1 MKPKHFMDSSLASR
15 GRTAALTALLLFVIS
30 IVCAVA
36 ASAQTIY
43 CGSENGR
50 RQRCPVDTRGG
61 VRLVNQKSEA
71 SCIQGR
77 SWGYKRDYIWVDRGC
92 RADFE
97 VGDRGYDRG
106 GRDRDR
112 DRDRGRDNYSHG
124 SVTWI
129 GRVDHDVK
137 LVISG
142 SRLDVYTQS
151 GKQYGPGRY
160 SFTAPLPRDARVT
173 VQRVKGRNDVYVTD
187 QPSRYNNDSAAIRIT
202 DSRGGSDQCEIVI
215 SW

>member
-1 MKPKHFMDSSLASR
+1 LAC
-15 GRTAALTALLLFVIS
+15 AA
-30 IVCAVA
+30 A

-61 VRLVNQKSEA
+61 VRLVNQKSGA
-71 SCIQGR
+71 SCIEGR
-77 SWGYKRDYIWVDRGC
+77 TWGYKRDHIWVDRGC

-112 DRDRGRDNYSHG
+112 RGDYYGHG
-124 SVTWI
+124 SVTWV

-173 VQRVKGRNDVYVTD
+173 VQRVRGRNDVTITD

>member
-1 MKPKHFMDSSLASR
+1 MKPAHFADSFARRSASP
-15 GRTAALTALLLFVIS
+15 AVTALLVVLTLLA
-30 IVCAVA
+30 CAVA
-36 ASAQTIY
+36 VSAQTIY

-61 VRLVNQKSEA
+61 VRLVSQRSGA
-71 SCIQGR
+71 SCIEGR
-77 SWGYKRDYIWVDRGC
+77 TWGYKRDHIWVDRGC

-112 DRDRGRDNYSHG
+112 DRGRNNYSHG
-124 SVTWI
+124 SVTWV

-173 VQRVKGRNDVYVTD
+173 VQRVRGRNDVTITD

>member
-1 MKPKHFMDSSLASR
+1 MKPVQSADSFARRNASP
-15 GRTAALTALLLFVIS
+15 AVTALLVVLTLLA
-30 IVCAVA
+30 CAAV

-50 RQRCPVDTRGG
+50 RQRCPVDTSGG
-61 VRLVNQKSEA
+61 VRLVSQRSEA

-77 SWGYKRDYIWVDRGC
+77 TWGYKRDHIWVDRGC

-112 DRDRGRDNYSHG
+112 DRGRNNYSHG
-124 SVTWI
+124 SVTWV

-151 GKQYGPGRY
+151 GKQYDPGRY

-173 VQRVKGRNDVYVTD
+173 VQRVRGRNDVYVTD

>member
-1 MKPKHFMDSSLASR
+1 MKPVQSADSFARRNASP
-15 GRTAALTALLLFVIS
+15 AVTALLVVLTLLA
-30 IVCAVA
+30 CAVA
-36 ASAQTIY
+36 APAQTIY
-43 CGSENGR
+43 CGSESGR
-50 RQRCPVDTRGG
+50 RQKCPVDTRGG
-61 VRLVNQKSEA
+61 VRLVSQRSEA

-77 SWGYKRDYIWVDRGC
+77 SWGYKRDHIWVDRGC

-112 DRDRGRDNYSHG
+112 DRRGDYYGHG
-124 SVTWI
+124 SVTWV

-173 VQRVKGRNDVYVTD
+173 VQRVRGRNDVTITD

-202 DSRGGSDQCEIVI
+202 DSRGGLDQCEIVI